1 LQNNAKTYKKEVEVS
16 AVARKSKKLM
26 QLREMFEE
34 CDFEITEQEDVTI
47 LKQLHIRMSEISD
60 QRDTAYVRHELGDI
74 IIIALLA
81 VLSNADEWQKIEIF
95 GKIHEKW
102 LRRFLRLEHG
112 IPCDDTFRTVIGN
125 LNINYVYG
133 IAIKF
138 LMEKLDEIIQ
148 ISAGTEEHEKEILS
162 FDGKVSKGSKREQ
175 TNQEGSAALHTL
187 SAYSGD
193 FGFCVTQEFVSEKT
207 NEITRMPDIL
217 KRLDLRNSIATWDAL
232 NTQKDVV
239 AAVIEGKGNYV
250 GALKGNHKNLHQDV
264 IDYFEP
270 DVLKIMRKSLGGYK
284 VTKELEQSAVVTRE
298 YFLTDDIKWLYGHE
312 EWAGLKTIGMEMKT
326 IEKLNPEIPVK
337 IEGRYFISS
346 VKNIKDFSRAV
357 RDHWGSIENGLHW
370 HLDFTFNDDKNT
382 TMAKNGAKG
391 LQMLK
396 KLALAILKVAQCL
409 YPPRTSLK
417 SIRYRLSL
425 NFIQESEKIFSLLNK
440 DNLLHINN

>member
-1 LQNNAKTYKKEVEVS
+1 M
-16 AVARKSKKLM
+16 ARKAKKLM
-26 QLREMFEE
+26 QLREIFEE

-47 LKQLHIRMSEISD
+47 LKQLHLRMSEMSD
-60 QRDTAYVRHELGDI
+60 HRDTAYVRHDLGDI

-81 VLSNADEWQKIEIF
+81 VLSNADEWLQIEIF
-95 GKIHEKW
+95 GKTHEKW

-112 IPCDDTFRTVIGN
+112 IPCDDTFRTVIGS

-133 IAIKF
+133 IAIDF
-138 LMEKLDEIIQ
+138 LMKKLDEIIQ
-148 ISAGTEEHEKEILS
+148 ATKAPKESEKEILS

-175 TNQEGSAALHTL
+175 TDQAGSAALHTL

-207 NEITRMPDIL
+207 NEITSMPEIL

-239 AAVIEGKGNYV
+239 AAVIEGKGDYV

-270 DVLKIMRKSLGGYK
+270 EVLKTLRESPKHYEIS
-284 VTKELEQSAVVTRE
+284 KEPEQSAIVTRE
-298 YFLTDDIKWLYGHE
+298 YFLTDDIKWLYDRE
-312 EWAGLKTIGMEMKT
+312 SWAGLKTIGMELKT
-326 IEKLNPEIPVK
+326 IKALNPEIPTKTEV
-337 IEGRYFISS
+337 RYFISS
-346 VKNIKDFSRAV
+346 VRNVKDFSRAV
-357 RDHWGSIENGLHW
+357 RDHWGIENGLHW
-370 HLDFTFNDDKNT
+370 QLDFTFNDDKNT
-382 TMAKNGAKG
+382 TMTKNGAKA
-391 LQMLK
+391 LQILK

-425 NFIQESEKIFSLLNK
+425 NFTQETGKIFSMLNA
-440 DNLLHINN
+440 DNLGVAIM